1 MNKKTLW
8 LDYIF
13 VFIIS
18 VSILLTSFFVT
29 SIVSKNDTK
38 NNLNYYAMQISMNYD
53 TNNNL
58 DEIDTKYSSIKD
70 LRITLFDKDANVLL
84 DINQLDVEPAKEDR
98 KNELFDNN
106 FYSKQSK
113 TLNYSILYLVREFD
127 NYFVRVGVP
136 ESSVD
141 RTGKYLLIYEG
152 IALVVLDTF
161 YFLFKYKSY
170 KRSINSLKN
179 EVNKLQCAIN
189 LDPLSDNSDG
199 VAIIEETISNVNNV
213 ILSQLD
219 NIKKEDMKTNYVLDS
234 INEGIFVIDSKENVL
249 LVNKY
254 VLSILNTTKEN
265 ILNKNYRCLMLGEE
279 FSEKINS
286 LESSSLIDKNINGRI
301 YEFIINKIDLNWLND
316 SKGIGVVMI
325 DVTTSKLNEKLK
337 KEFFQN
343 ASHELKTPLTTIVGY
358 SDLISKNI
366 ITEKNEIDDAMN
378 SISSEAK
385 RMQNIIEDMMALSS
399 IENKLDLETKVE
411 FNAKSALEEIL
422 KSLNLII
429 QNKHIEVTTN
439 LEEVKINMAT
449 QDYDRLVRNLIS
461 NAIKYNKEY
470 GKIIINLNNDFLSI
484 EDTGIGIEQKYLDRI
499 FERFYR
505 VDKSRSKKE
514 GGTGLGLAIVK
525 HICMNYGFKIEVK
538 SEFGNGSKFII
549 YFCKDQE

>member
-1 MNKKTLW
+1 MNKKTL
-8 LDYIF
+8 LIDYFF

-18 VSILLTSFFVT
+18 ISILLTSFFVT
-29 SIVSKNDTK
+29 SIVSKNDTRS
-38 NNLNYYAMQISMNYD
+38 NLNYYASQISLSYE

-58 DEIDTKYSSIKD
+58 EEIESKYSSIKD
-70 LRITLFDKDANVLL
+70 LRITIFDKDANVLL
-84 DINQLDVEPAKEDR
+84 DINPLGVEPAKEDR
-98 KNELFDNN
+98 KNELVDNN
-106 FYSKQSK
+106 FYFKESK
-113 TLNYSILYLVREFD
+113 TLNYSILYFVREYD
-127 NYFVRVGVP
+127 NYFIRVGVP

-141 RTGKYLLIYEG
+141 RVSIYLLIYEG
-152 IALVVLDTF
+152 IALVVLDTL

-170 KRSINSLKN
+170 KRSINSLKK

-213 ILSQLD
+213 IVSQLE
-219 NIKKEDMKTNYVLDS
+219 NIKKEDMKTNYILDS
-234 INEGIFVIDSKENVL
+234 INEGIFVIDSIENVL
-249 LVNKY
+249 LINKY
-254 VLSILNTTKEN
+254 ALSILNTAKEN
-265 ILNKNYRCLMLGEE
+265 VVNKNYRCLLLGEE

-286 LESSSLIDKNINGRI
+286 LETSSFIDKNINGRI
-301 YEFIINKIDLNWLND
+301 YEFLINKINLDWLND
-316 SKGIGVVMI
+316 SKGIGVVML

-358 SDLISKNI
+358 SDLISQNI

-378 SISSEAK
+378 SINSEAK

-399 IENKLDLETKVE
+399 IENKLDLDTKVE
-411 FNAKSALEEIL
+411 FDAKSALEEVL
-422 KSLNLII
+422 KSLNLLI
-429 QNKHIEVTTN
+429 QNKGIKVEKN
-439 LEEVKINMAT
+439 LEKVKLKMAT

-461 NAIKYNKEY
+461 NAIKYNKEN
-470 GKIIINLNNDFLSI
+470 GKIIINLNNEFLSI
-484 EDTGIGIEQKYLDRI
+484 EDTGIGIDQKYFERI

-525 HICMNYGFKIEVK
+525 HICMNYDFKIEVE
-538 SEFGNGSKFII
+538 SEIGKGSKFII
-549 YFCKDQE
+549 SFNK